1 MTGSGITVPEH
12 ATRTVR
18 RVPNGV
24 AAMGVLSRLR
34 SWFAGGTTE
43 KGDAEDDAAE
53 TDATE
58 SGLDP
63 DNVTEVRTGSSD
75 DAADKLREVSDRRAE
90 ESEQSVD
97 G

>member
-1 MTGSGITVPEH
+1 
-12 ATRTVR
+12 
-18 RVPNGV
+18 
-24 AAMGVLSRLR
+24 MGLLSRLR
-34 SWFAGGTTE
+34 SWFGGGSDTE
-43 KGDAEDDAAE
+43 KREGEADATE

-75 DAADKLREVSDRRAE
+75 DAADKLREVSGRRAE
-90 ESEQSVD
+90 DSEEPAD